1 MTAHRSRRRVV
12 VRGVVQGVGFR
23 PFVYT
28 TAAELALSGSVSN
41 DSSGVIVEIEGAPAD
56 LDEFVR
62 RVLDNPPPL
71 AVVESVEQQTIALC
85 GGTGFHIADTTRDG
99 GGRTLASP
107 DVALCA
113 DCASELADPANRRHR
128 HPFINCTNCGPRF
141 TIIASLPYD
150 RDRTSMAD
158 FPMCAR
164 CAREYADPTDR
175 RFHAQPIACPDCGPT
190 LAYTGPGVG
199 DPLIAARKLLRDG
212 GILAVKGI
220 GGYHLACDATNEAA
234 VAELRKRKQR
244 GDKPFAVMV
253 ANVDSARAIVEVDAT
268 AAALL
273 TSPARPIVLLAR
285 RVAGAAGGPQADLPG
300 PSGPGSARAASPAP
314 PAESAWSPEQ
324 AESVVPVGII
334 EVDQQGRVQSGTRI
348 GVESGASPV
357 TDGPETMVGL
367 ERGHHGPPT
376 VRADMAQAAQT
387 DDVSLIE
394 RAWPSGRVFP
404 ADSVAP
410 RNPDLGVMIAYAP
423 LHLLLFG
430 LPDDPPGP
438 QVLVMTSGNLGGEP
452 ICYDDNDARTRLA
465 GLADGWLSHN
475 RRILVPCD
483 DSVVRLVDGMELP
496 VRRSRGYAPL
506 PLALPIPMPP
516 TLAVGADLKNTCAV
530 ADGRYAWLSQHI
542 GDMDDLA
549 TLRAFDDAEHHL
561 EQLTGVQPT
570 QIVADAHPRYRS
582 TAWAQRNAGDRPV
595 RLVQHHHAH
604 IASVMGEHGL
614 GAAATVLGIAFD
626 GTGFGPDGAVWGG
639 EVLAA
644 GYKGFRRLAHLKYAP
659 LAGGDVSVH
668 RPYRMAL
675 AHLWAAGI
683 DWSESIPSVH
693 ACPADERAVL
703 THQFETG
710 LGCVPTSSMGRLFD
724 AVSSLAGV
732 RHVVDYE
739 AQAAIE
745 LEGLARG
752 VTDYGVGYRFAVEA
766 ELADA
771 VPALRDSVG
780 YRVAPDAELADA
792 APALRDSAGCRVA
805 PDAELPDAAPALRDS
820 AGYRVA
826 PDAAPG
832 DAVPALRDSA
842 GYRFALDTESTD
854 AAPAVIDPASVLAA
868 VVADVAHGV
877 SPAVIGARFHD
888 AVAHLILELAVA
900 YSTPSTP
907 VALSGGV
914 FQNALLLSRSRALL
928 QDNGFH
934 VISHRRLPPNDGGL
948 AFGQLLAVSAG

>member
-1 MTAHRSRRRVV
+1 MTVHRSRRKVV

-28 TAAELALSGSVSN
+28 TAAELALAGRVSN
-41 DSSGVIVEIEGAPAD
+41 DSSGVLIEIEGAPAD

-62 RVLDNPPPL
+62 RVRDSPPPL
-71 AVVESVEQQTIALC
+71 AVVESVEQQTIALR

-99 GGRTLASP
+99 AGRTLASP

-113 DCASELADPANRRHR
+113 DCARELADPENRRHR

-141 TIIASLPYD
+141 TIIATLPYD
-150 RDRTSMAD
+150 RPQTSMAD
-158 FPMCAR
+158 FPMCAD
-164 CAREYADPTDR
+164 CAREYADPANR
-175 RFHAQPIACPDCGPT
+175 RFHAQPIACPRCGPT
-190 LAYTGPGVG
+190 LAYTGQG
-199 DPLIAARKLLRDG
+199 DPLTAARNLLRDG

-220 GGYHLACDATNEAA
+220 GGYHLACDATNESA
-234 VAELRKRKQR
+234 VAELRKRKRR

-253 ANVDSARAIVEVDAT
+253 PDVDAARAIVEVDAA

-285 RVAGAAGGPQADLPG
+285 LDSAG
-300 PSGPGSARAASPAP
+300 PAP
-314 PAESAWSPEQ
+314 
-324 AESVVPVGII
+324 
-334 EVDQQGRVQSGTRI
+334 
-348 GVESGASPV
+348 
-357 TDGPETMVGL
+357 
-367 ERGHHGPPT
+367 
-376 VRADMAQAAQT
+376 
-387 DDVSLIE
+387 
-394 RAWPSGRVFP
+394 
-404 ADSVAP
+404 SVAP
-410 RNPDLGVMIAYAP
+410 RNPDLGVMVAYAP

-430 LPDDPPGP
+430 LPGDPPGP

-452 ICYDDNDARTRLA
+452 ICYDDNDARTRLT

-483 DSVVRLVDGMELP
+483 DSVVRLVDGIELP

-561 EQLTGVQPT
+561 EQLTGVRPSQL
-570 QIVADAHPRYRS
+570 VADAHPGYRS

-639 EVLAA
+639 EVLLA

-675 AHLWAAGI
+675 AHLWAAGL
-683 DWSESIPSVH
+683 DWSESIPSVR

-703 THQFETG
+703 AHQFETG

-752 VTDYGVGYRFAVEA
+752 VSDDAGYRFAVN
-766 ELADA
+766 AD
-771 VPALRDSVG
+771 
-780 YRVAPDAELADA
+780 ET
-792 APALRDSAGCRVA
+792 APAL
-805 PDAELPDAAPALRDS
+805 
-820 AGYRVA
+820 
-826 PDAAPG
+826 
-832 DAVPALRDSA
+832 
-842 GYRFALDTESTD
+842 LDPT
-854 AAPAVIDPASVLAA
+854 PVLAA
-868 VVADVAHGV
+868 VVADAAHGV
-877 SPAVIGARFHD
+877 PAAVIGARFHA
-888 AVAHLILELAVA
+888 AVAHLILQLAVA
-900 YSTPSTP
+900 YSAPSTP

-914 FQNALLLSRSRALL
+914 FQNALLLTRSRALL

-934 VISHRRLPPNDGGL
+934 VITHRRLPPNDGGL

>member
-1 MTAHRSRRRVV
+1 MTAHRSRRKVV

-28 TAAELALSGSVSN
+28 TAAELALAGRVSN
-41 DSSGVIVEIEGAPAD
+41 DSSGVIIEIEGAPAD

-62 RVLDNPPPL
+62 RLRESPPPL
-71 AVVESVEQQTIALC
+71 AVVESVEQQTIALR

-99 GGRTLASP
+99 AGRTLASP

-113 DCASELADPANRRHR
+113 DCARELADPANRRYH

-141 TIIASLPYD
+141 TIIATLPYD
-150 RDRTSMAD
+150 RNRTSMAD

-164 CAREYADPTDR
+164 CAHEYADPTDR

-190 LAYTGPGVG
+190 LAYTGPGPG
-199 DPLIAARKLLRDG
+199 DPLTAARNLLRDG

-220 GGYHLACDATNEAA
+220 GGYHLTCDATNEAA
-234 VAELRKRKQR
+234 VAELRKRKRR

-253 ANVDSARAIVEVDAT
+253 PDLDTARSIAELDAA

-273 TSPARPIVLLAR
+273 TSPVRPIVLLAR
-285 RVAGAAGGPQADLPG
+285 RDSAGAVSTADDSLMAGRSWAEGGWQTAGGSQAAGG
-300 PSGPGSARAASPAP
+300 S
-314 PAESAWSPEQ
+314 ETPEGFGGG
-324 AESVVPVGII
+324 EY
-334 EVDQQGRVQSGTRI
+334 T
-348 GVESGASPV
+348 SPV
-357 TDGPETMVGL
+357 FLAGVAPGA
-367 ERGHHGPPT
+367 P
-376 VRADMAQAAQT
+376 T
-387 DDVSLIE
+387 DDALHTE
-394 RAWPSGRVFP
+394 GAMPSEMMTP
-404 ADSVAP
+404 AASVAP

-423 LHLLLFG
+423 LHMLLFG
-430 LPDDPPGP
+430 VPGDPPGP

-483 DSVVRLVDGMELP
+483 DSVVRLVDGIELP

-561 EQLTGVQPT
+561 EQLTGVQPI

-614 GAAATVLGIAFD
+614 GAAATVLGVAFD

-683 DWSESIPSVH
+683 EWSESIPSVH

-752 VTDYGVGYRFAVEA
+752 VSDDAGYRFAV
-766 ELADA
+766 DA
-771 VPALRDSVG
+771 GQSDETASAL
-780 YRVAPDAELADA
+780 
-792 APALRDSAGCRVA
+792 
-805 PDAELPDAAPALRDS
+805 
-820 AGYRVA
+820 
-826 PDAAPG
+826 
-832 DAVPALRDSA
+832 
-842 GYRFALDTESTD
+842 LDPT
-854 AAPAVIDPASVLAA
+854 PVLAA
-868 VVADVAHGV
+868 VVADAAQGV
-877 SPAVIGARFHD
+877 PAAVIGARFHD
-888 AVAHLILELAVA
+888 AVAHLILELAMA

-914 FQNALLLSRSRALL
+914 FQNALLLTRSRRLL

-948 AFGQLLAVSAG
+948 AFGQLLAISAG